1 MSERET
7 GVTAAGTRAKD
18 ASGDPARQAEGT
30 TPDLKPETQP
40 GRARLDGYLAQLT
53 DGNLHIRLA
62 ADADDLAASQRLRY
76 HVFYE
81 EMTAKPSPEMAADK
95 RDFDDFDAHAD
106 HLLVCDSNLGEG
118 AAGVV
123 GTYRLFRGL
132 QAKAFGRFYTVDEYD
147 ISPLLDREGEV
158 LELGRSCVAPDYRT
172 RHVMDLLWRGI
183 AAYVFHYGIDVMF
196 GCASIPG
203 TDVDELAVPLSYL
216 HHHHL
221 APEDRRPVAVPERY
235 VSMNRIP
242 ADEVDRKRGLAA
254 LPPLIKGYL
263 RLGGYVGDG
272 AVVDPQ
278 FDTTDVC
285 IIVETQRVTDRY
297 FKHYARRAGDK

>member
-1 MSERET
+1 MTDTDPPTDEP
-7 GVTAAGTRAKD
+7 AGTPRAGMD
-18 ASGDPARQAEGT
+18 

-40 GRARLDGYLAQLT
+40 GRAKLDGYLAQLT
-53 DGNLHIRLA
+53 EGNLRIRLA
-62 ADADDLAASQRLRY
+62 ESAADLLASQRLRY
-76 HVFYE
+76 RVFYE
-81 EMTAKPSPEMAADK
+81 EMTAKPSPEMAADH
-95 RDFDDFDAHAD
+95 RDFDAFDPQAD
-106 HLLVCDSNLGEG
+106 HLLVCDTSLGEG
-118 AAGVV
+118 ADGVV

-147 ISPLLDREGEV
+147 IAALLERENEV

-172 RHVMDLLWRGI
+172 RHVMELLWRGI
-183 AAYVFHYGIDVMF
+183 AAYVFHYDIGVMF

-203 TDVDELAVPLSYL
+203 TDVDELALPLSYL
-216 HHHHL
+216 HHNHL

-235 VSMNRIP
+235 VSMDRIP
-242 ADEVDRKRGLAA
+242 ADDLDRKKGLAA

-285 IIVETQRVTDRY
+285 IVVETQRVTDRY
-297 FKHYARRAGDK
+297 FKHYARRAGEG